1 MDNMRLSTM
10 SGVEKA
16 YAEIEIAS
24 RKSAE
29 SAIDA
34 ENSRRRSAG
43 LAKMTVD
50 EEKKYY
56 QEAGKGNAALKASA
70 EEQYNYS
77 RKFSTGW
84 KQAMNE
90 YVDNATNAANRAKN
104 IFQKATKGM
113 EDLIVNFAKT
123 GKFEWKNFVAM
134 MLEELLRAQ
143 IQQIFAQLLGGM
155 KDSMGTGGGG
165 GIMGAIGGIFG
176 GGGQSQGSSGGG
188 IMDTI
193 GGLFGM
199 GGGGALGSSANN
211 PMYVIDIGG
220 GMGGGMGGLLGGGD
234 PLGDFIS
241 QLPGMQEDPLGDFIN
256 TLPGMQE
263 DQGGGIWGSI
273 SETFGGIADSVGSA
287 FGGIADSIGGLFGG
301 GGGGGDSGGGFF
313 DSIASGIGGL
323 FDGWFANGG
332 QIGAGKF
339 GVVGEAGPELV
350 SGPATVT
357 PMGGGT
363 NVTYNINAV
372 DAMSFKQMLAQD
384 PSFIYA
390 LSMQGG
396 GGVPSRR

>member
-1 MDNMRLSTM
+1 
-10 SGVEKA
+10 
-16 YAEIEIAS
+16 
-24 RKSAE
+24 
-29 SAIDA
+29 
-34 ENSRRRSAG
+34 
-43 LAKMTVD
+43 MTVD

-84 KQAMNE
+84 KQALNE
-90 YVDNATNAANRAKN
+90 YVDNATNAANRARS

-165 GIMGAIGGIFG
+165 GGGIMGAIGGLFGMGGDQG
-176 GGGQSQGSSGGG
+176 GGSGGG
-188 IMDTI
+188 IMDAI

-199 GGGGALGSSANN
+199 GGGGAKGSSANN
-211 PMYVIDIGG
+211 PMYVVDVGG
-220 GMGGGMGGLLGGGD
+220 GMGGGFGGGGD
-234 PLGDFIS
+234 PLGDFIK
-241 QLPGMQEDPLGDFIN
+241 
-256 TLPGMQE
+256 TLPGMNE
-263 DQGGGIWGSI
+263 DPGQQDGGIWGGI
-273 SETFGGIADSVGSA
+273 KET
-287 FGGIADSIGGLFGG
+287 FGGIADSIGGVFGGIGDAIGGLFGG
-301 GGGGGDSGGGFF
+301 GGGQQPGTGYGDEPSGGGFF
-313 DSIASGIGGL
+313 DSIAGL
-323 FDGWFANGG
+323 FDGFFAGGG

-339 GVVGEAGPELV
+339 GVVGENGPEFV
-350 SGPATVT
+350 SGPANVT
-357 PMGGGT
+357 PMGGST

-396 GGVPSRR
+396 GGIPSRR